1 MIVSAN
7 NGNFPVSN
15 SEELKT
21 ALNAAC
27 GEIWLGEGTDSY
39 PCIAILCCENG
50 ASLNYFVSEGGEM
63 YVSIGDKSLSGVL
76 DVNIDGEVYQIER
89 AQIIPYEKI
98 LPCAE
103 EFMKTMALP
112 TCVQWEKL

>member
-1 MIVSAN
+1 MLLCAN
-7 NGNFPVSN
+7 NGNFPANN

-27 GEIWLGEGTDSY
+27 GEIWLGEGTDTY
-39 PCIAILCCENG
+39 PCIAILCCDEG

-63 YVSIGDKSLSGVL
+63 YVSVGDKKLRGAL

-89 AQIIPYEKI
+89 ASVIPQEKIIPA
-98 LPCAE
+98 AE
-103 EFMKTMALP
+103 EFIKTAQLP
-112 TCVQWEKL
+112 KCIEWEKL